1 MKITALAAHTPE
13 AVRAA
18 LAARGWEAQPAWF
31 AATGIQPF
39 VVLIEDISEA
49 EREALVH
56 WSTKSGADVLTGDGW
71 ALVAGATSRI
81 APLARYDRGPAELS
95 RPAPELGQL
104 LAARADPA

>member
-31 AATGIQPF
+31 AAVGIQPF
-39 VVLIEDISEA
+39 VVLIEAISEA

-56 WSTKSGADVLTGDGW
+56 WGTKSGADVLTVDGW
-71 ALVAGATSRI
+71 ALVPGTASRV
-81 APLARYDRGPAELS
+81 APLARYDRAPPERAGLPPALD
-95 RPAPELGQL
+95 RCLAPA
-104 LAARADPA
+104 A